1 MSGISFMG
9 VGSGL
14 PVNEIIKAT
23 VAAESAPL
31 VRLEND
37 KKFYESQISAMG
49 QLSSRLSTMR
59 TAMLDLRGQTKFQQL
74 AANTGNN
81 KLFTA
86 TADHVAGATAGNY
99 TIEVLAEARNYR
111 HVSGSLDKTATFTGT
126 LTFNDADGNPLLD
139 KDNNPISINAAGKT
153 LDQIRSEIN
162 SHADLK
168 GKISANLVN
177 ESETHGRLVINS
189 AVSGEAGR
197 FTANFSD
204 ASITKDTSLSSSGF
218 IQATYDAMPEV
229 TPEQQEAKQAYLAN
243 SLNARIKIDGIEAS
257 SSTNTFSNVVSGVTI
272 NVAQGAMNETSKI
285 SSLDVKRD
293 DKAIIDNINA
303 FVKAY
308 NDVIIHLN
316 EAKKG
321 SLYGDNTIR
330 SIENEM
336 RNILYTPTTSALDP
350 SDPDF
355 EKDTQK
361 NYLALLGIEVYSS
374 KSYDPENPDSQNGT
388 LRINNS
394 KLNEMLDNDFDRV
407 AHVIG
412 ASSFVDDGGIDGY
425 AARFADLAQR
435 LTSTTSEGG
444 QLRKGLIEIRREGL
458 NNEVKRI
465 NDRIDS
471 TNMRLELLEER
482 LVRQFSAIEGI
493 ISNLNSTG
501 SWIGQQMS
509 NLPGYT
515 RNK

>member
-37 KKFYESQISAMG
+37 KKFYQSQISAMG

-86 TADHVAGATAGNY
+86 TADHVAGATAGKY

-204 ASITKDTSLSSSGF
+204 ASITKDSALSSYS
-218 IQATYDAMPEV
+218 QAYHDALAPA
-229 TPEQQEAKQAYLAN
+229 EQAAYLALHPEATRN
-243 SLNARIKIDGIEAS
+243 LDARIKIDGIEAS

-330 SIENEM
+330 SVEGEL

-355 EKDTQK
+355 ENDTQK

-394 KLNEMLDNDFDRV
+394 KLKEMLESDFDRV
-407 AHVIG
+407 AHVLG
-412 ASSFVDDGGIDGY
+412 ASNFVDDGGIDGY